1 MSKICQAMDIVQFA
15 ELYETSENN
24 IHAQKSNGRI
34 PTEAFVLNGK
44 RAVAINARYFYR
56 RWDFIRKVTNSN
68 HDLYYLLVEYFP
80 VQEIAETI
88 SKKYGGS
95 HNSIAQYL
103 NVDMF
108 TKPDAKLKTTL
119 PKNAWYI
126 YKYYRAI
133 ERRLKRRGASIAK
146 ILDKRIL
153 KYEMADR
160 MHKDLKAA

>member
-1 MSKICQAMDIVQFA
+1 MSKMCQAMDIVQFA
-15 ELYETSENN
+15 ELHETSKNN
-24 IHAQKSNGRI
+24 IHTQKSIGRI
-34 PTEAFVLNGK
+34 PDEAFVLKGK
-44 RAVAINARYFYR
+44 RALAINTRYFYR
-56 RWDFIRKVTNSN
+56 RWDFIRKVTNCN

-108 TKPDAKLKTTL
+108 TKPEAKLKTIL

-126 YKYYRAI
+126 YKYFRAI
-133 ERRLKRRGASIAK
+133 ERRLKRRGASIEK
-146 ILDKRIL
+146 ILDKR
-153 KYEMADR
+153 M
-160 MHKDLKAA
+160 MKD